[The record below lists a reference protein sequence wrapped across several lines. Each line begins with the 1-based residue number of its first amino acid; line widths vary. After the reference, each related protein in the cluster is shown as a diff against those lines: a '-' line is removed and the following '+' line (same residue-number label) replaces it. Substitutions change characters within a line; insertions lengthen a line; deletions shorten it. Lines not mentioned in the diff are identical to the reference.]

1 MKRFAD
7 NSIRT
12 GAALT
17 LIAAALLLS
26 PAPGYTA
33 GNTARAALNDATETA
48 KKWRPDAILT
58 SISASAVDADG
69 KGSSWLYGF
78 YSPKAGN
85 YLIVTAK
92 GRSLDTLELG
102 SGQKEAVPAEFLDSD
117 QAMAEA
123 AKAGLKSETMRMR
136 LSRTEWLVNGGDQKG
151 ALSVWLN
158 PRTGRLIKR
167 QAVQ

>member
-1 MKRFAD
+1 MKRFGD

-17 LIAAALLLS
+17 LIAAALLWS
-26 PAPGYTA
+26 PAPGYAA
-33 GNTARAALNDATETA
+33 GNTARATLNDATETA

-58 SISASAVDADG
+58 SISASAVDAEG
-69 KGSSWLYGF
+69 KGTSWLYGF
-78 YSPKAGN
+78 HSPKAGN

-123 AKAGLKSETMRMR
+123 AKAGLKSDTMRMR

-167 QAVQ
+167 QAVE